1 MLIVPCLPLWQL
13 MKHQQAT
20 KRNFSEL
27 ISTSNNLNKLKM
39 KKVTIIKSLAALLI
53 VAATLTFTSCTNNSG
68 NSSNLQAK
76 VDSLQNEL
84 KRFTDEKALTEMRLA
99 KFDTLDYDFYSNQK
113 WDQFNHSHADNIK
126 VYYPDGSISTG
137 LYPQH
142 IDLLKPMFAFAPDT
156 KIKTHPVKF
165 GSGDWTCVIGEME
178 GTFSKPMPIGNGKT
192 IPPTNKNFKLSM
204 ATIGHWKDG
213 KMIEEYLFWD
223 NQSFM
228 KQIGLAQ

>member
-1 MLIVPCLPLWQL
+1 
-13 MKHQQAT
+13 
-20 KRNFSEL
+20 
-27 ISTSNNLNKLKM
+27 M
-39 KKVTIIKSLAALLI
+39 KKVPTTIKALAALLV
-53 VAATLTFTSCTNNSG
+53 VAATLTFTSCANNGG

-84 KRFTDEKALTEMRLA
+84 KKFTDEKAMTEHRLLV
-99 KFDTLDYDFYSNQK
+99 FDTLDYEFYSNQT
-113 WDQFNHSHADNIK
+113 WDKFNHSHADNIK
-126 VYYPDGSISTG
+126 VYYPDGFVTEG

-142 IDLLKPMFAFAPDT
+142 IDMLTPMFAFAPDT
-156 KIKTHPVKF
+156 KIKNHPVRF

-192 IPPTNKNFKLSM
+192 IPPTNKKFKLSM
-204 ATIGHWKDG
+204 STIGHWKDG
-213 KMIEEYLFWD
+213 KMIEEYLHWD

>member
-1 MLIVPCLPLWQL
+1 
-13 MKHQQAT
+13 
-20 KRNFSEL
+20 
-27 ISTSNNLNKLKM
+27 M
-39 KKVTIIKSLAALLI
+39 KKVTTTISLFAIFLF
-53 VAATLTFTSCTNNSG
+53 VTSTFVFISSCSNNKNNSD
-68 NSSNLQAK
+68 SSKLQAK

-84 KRFTDEKALTEMRLA
+84 KKFTDEKALTELRIA
-99 KFDTLDYDFYSNQK
+99 KFDTLDFDFYSNQK
-113 WDQFNHSHADNIK
+113 WDKFTHNHSNNIK
-126 VYYPDGSISTG
+126 VYYPDGTVSTG

-142 IDLLKPMFAFAPDT
+142 IDMIKGMFVFAPDT

-192 IPPTNKNFKLSM
+192 IVPTGKKFKLSM
-204 ATIGHWKDG
+204 TTVGHWGKDG
-213 KMIEEYLFWD
+213 KMSEEYLFWD

>member
-1 MLIVPCLPLWQL
+1 
-13 MKHQQAT
+13 
-20 KRNFSEL
+20 
-27 ISTSNNLNKLKM
+27 M
-39 KKVTIIKSLAALLI
+39 KKVMTIIKALSALYLLST
-53 VAATLTFTSCTNNSG
+53 TLLFTGCANNSG
-68 NSSNLQAK
+68 SSPNLQAK

-84 KRFTDEKALTEMRLA
+84 KKLTDEKALTERRLA
-99 KFDTLDYDFYSNQK
+99 IFDTLDYEFYSNQK
-113 WDQFNHSHADNIK
+113 WDMFNHSHADNIK
-126 VYYPDGSISTG
+126 VYYPDGHVTTG

-142 IDLLKPMFAFAPDT
+142 IDQLTPMFSFAPDT
-156 KIKTHPVKF
+156 KIKNHPVRF

-192 IPPTNKNFKLSM
+192 IPPTNKKFKLSM
-204 ATIGHWKDG
+204 STIGHWQDG